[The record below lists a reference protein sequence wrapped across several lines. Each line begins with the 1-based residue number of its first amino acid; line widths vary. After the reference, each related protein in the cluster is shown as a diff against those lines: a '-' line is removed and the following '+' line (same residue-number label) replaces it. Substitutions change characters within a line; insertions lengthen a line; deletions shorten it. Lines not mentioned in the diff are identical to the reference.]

1 MDNITEN
8 TNFYCAMA
16 YPGSPLYK
24 TAIEKGWDL
33 PQTYEGYSQHS
44 YETLNLSNSK
54 LSAAEILA
62 FRDKAFIKYNSNPK
76 YLEFLENKFGKA
88 SRENLENTLKVK
100 LKRKL
105 LGD

>member
-1 MDNITEN
+1 
-8 TNFYCAMA
+8 
-16 YPGSPLYK
+16 
-24 TAIEKGWDL
+24 
-33 PQTYEGYSQHS
+33 
-44 YETLNLSNSK
+44 LNLSNSK